1 MSNSGR
7 STLASILGPCCCPR
21 LPLEIRHCV
30 PAAITERYNVVLD
43 VARTSTRVLSGTWA
57 RVAALKGFGDRAIAM
72 RAAVERY
79 RQEQE
84 HDEKAVHFSD

>member
-1 MSNSGR
+1 M
-7 STLASILGPCCCPR
+7 
-21 LPLEIRHCV
+21 
-30 PAAITERYNVVLD
+30 VLD

>member
-1 MSNSGR
+1 M
-7 STLASILGPCCCPR
+7 
-21 LPLEIRHCV
+21 
-30 PAAITERYNVVLD
+30 VLD

-72 RAAVERY
+72 RAAVEWY
-79 RQEQE
+79 HQEQE